1 MKKGGVRDFSEG
13 ADKKKATEIDMRV
26 VFRKFNLIKRLK
38 ILAALAQAFPFKRKE

>member
-13 ADKKKATEIDMRV
+13 ADKKKATEIDMR